1 MGLILKNVSKSFAG
15 KKAVDNISFSLN
27 EPGVYG
33 LLGTNGAGKT
43 TTIRMLLGILNKDA
57 GEITW
62 NGKTVD
68 RKNVNFGYLP
78 EERGVYQKTLIIDQ
92 LMYFAELKGMNKR
105 DAEKSIKEWAKKLK
119 VEEYLNKTPEKLSKG
134 NQQKIQLMTA
144 LIHNPELVVLDE
156 PFSGLDPVNTDLIKN
171 IIIELVRNGKYV
183 IMSAHQMATIEEF
196 CSNILILD
204 KGITVLQGNLK
215 QIKDSYPANRAK
227 VEVNQNIDNFIKECN
242 LEIEN
247 EVDNNYILKLD
258 NEEKAHNLLKI
269 LVQNNVVVNRFEI
282 MKPTLNDIFVEKV
295 GEE

>member
-1 MGLILKNVSKSFAG
+1 MGLTLKNVSKSFAG

-43 TTIRMLLGILNKDA
+43 TTIRMLLGILNKDS

-78 EERGVYQKTLIIDQ
+78 EERGVYQKTLIMDQ

-119 VEEYLNKTPEKLSKG
+119 VEEYLNKTAEKLSKG

-196 CSNILILD
+196 CSDILILN

-215 QIKDSYPANRAK
+215 QIKASYPANRAK
-227 VEVNQNIDNFIKECN
+227 VEVNQNIDNFVKECN

-247 EVDNNYILKLD
+247 EVDNNYVLKLD
-258 NEEKAHNLLKI
+258 DEEKAHNLLKM
-269 LVQNNVVVNRFEI
+269 LVKNDVTITKFEI

-295 GEE
+295 GE